1 MIIEDLFAKDI
12 NRSINGVVKV
22 QQDDSA
28 SIQQELSEY
37 VVTHELQKH
46 FATFF
51 DNYGRAIDVPTDKIG
66 VWISGFF
73 GSGKSHFLKMLSY
86 LLANKEVAGKRAI
99 DYFDGKMED
108 PFVYSQMRRCAE
120 VPTEAIL
127 FNIDSKGGQWKE
139 GETAQTALLRAFQ
152 RVFYESRGFYGEDLK
167 LAKLEEHIDFQGKT
181 QQFREEFQ
189 RLNGDTWEESRETYT
204 YFEDDIVQALQQ
216 VLGWSEAQARNWFN
230 GAEDDVIAADSFAQ
244 QVSSYVEQRAAENGG
259 NFRLLFM
266 VDEVGQFIGDDKSL
280 MLNLQT
286 LVEEL
291 GSRCKGRVWVMVTSQ
306 EAIDEVALVVGDD
319 FSKIQGRFNTRLSLS
334 SSSVDEVIKRRVLE
348 KTPAAE
354 AVLKN
359 EYADQSAVLRNL
371 FSFSGSR
378 SDMGGFETETD
389 FADSYPFVG
398 YQFKL
403 LPDVMDEIRKHGTK
417 AQHMST
423 GERSMLSAFQESA
436 QAVQNSQLSTLVPF
450 WRFFDTVSKDL
461 EHGIIMVIDR
471 AERAAQ
477 AGQGLQPED
486 VRILKLLYL
495 VRYVSYLET
504 TLGNITILM
513 VEDMGVDTVA
523 LREQVKASLSRLVR
537 ENYVARQGDKYNFLT
552 NEEQD
557 ISRAISKM
565 EVEPAAVV
573 DEIKKILFDGLYTQ
587 RKLRHGAND
596 FPFDRYVDNSLHGAA
611 QGGMKLNVVTLAD
624 DLSRADDAE
633 LALKSSHE
641 ALVVLSSEYDYWDV
655 LQNAAK
661 IRKYVRTQNVSQLD
675 PSTQEIIA
683 RKQNEASYNEKEA
696 KTLLENAVAHAR
708 CAVNGRMEQ
717 VRATNAKQV
726 FDQVLEK
733 LADAVFSKAAYI
745 TAPAESD
752 EDARRVLLG
761 AAQTSMEGLG
771 GSNEQACA
779 EMRQYLEIQ
788 QATHQKPTMGDV
800 QRKFQGEP
808 YGWRDYDIAL
818 VAAQLIA
825 AQEATLTYAGQ
836 KLAADD
842 PKTVDFLRKH
852 AEKAVLEKR
861 VRISERLLKNAS
873 DLLYDVCQK
882 RVSTADEDALA
893 QAVAEELEA
902 VKDHCA
908 ELVKNFRGLSPEF
921 PYPGQSVI
929 EKGLRI
935 ANQVLGHRA
944 DQEAFLRA
952 FADAED
958 ELLDFSE
965 ERENIDGFFPNQQRV
980 FDESVAQLAL
990 VGKDSFYLQ
999 GNAEVQAAIAATKE
1013 ILQMEEPYGSI
1024 HKLNQL
1030 QKQIE
1035 AGHSRVVQQ
1044 KRNELLDALSKERE
1058 EVRTYAAQQAYP
1070 EAAQIAAEGA
1080 VHQLESLETK
1090 AHAANTAS
1098 DVAALESQLQE
1109 WGNTVYARIDAAV
1122 EQAEAKANQEVE
1134 VKTHTAT
1141 GEQVTR
1147 VIETTPAPAPKPK
1160 VKQVSRMAVFP
1171 RRKLSSEA
1179 EIDAYLQQVRAVLVE
1194 QLANQDSIRLG

>member
-1 MIIEDLFAKDI
+1 MIIKDLFAKDI

-22 QQDDSA
+22 QQDDSE

-37 VVTHELQKH
+37 VVTRELQRH
-46 FATFF
+46 FAAFF
-51 DNYGRAIDVPTDKIG
+51 ENYDRAIDIPTDKIG

-86 LLANKEVAGKRAI
+86 LLANKEVAGMRAI

-108 PFVYSQMRRCAE
+108 PLVYSRMRRCAQ

-139 GETAQTALLRAFQ
+139 GDTAQTALLRAFQ

-167 LAKLEEHIDFQGKT
+167 LAKLEEFIDGEGKT
-181 QQFREEFQ
+181 QQFREAFQ
-189 RLNGDTWEESRETYT
+189 RVNGDAWVESRESYA
-204 YFEDDIVQALQQ
+204 YFEDDIVEVLQE
-216 VLGWSEAQARNWFN
+216 VLGWSEAQSRNWFN
-230 GAEDDVIAADSFAQ
+230 GSEDDAIAADSFAQ
-244 QVSSYVEQRAAENGG
+244 QVSNYVEAKAAENGG

-266 VDEVGQFIGDDKSL
+266 VDEVGQFIGGDKSL

-306 EAIDEVALVVGDD
+306 EAIDQVAMVVGDD

-348 KTPAAE
+348 KTPSAAT
-354 AVLKN
+354 VLKN

-371 FSFSGSR
+371 FTFSGSR
-378 SDMGGFETETD
+378 ADMRGYETELD

-403 LPDVMDEIRKHGTK
+403 LPDVMDEIRKHGIK

-436 QAVQNSQLSTLVPF
+436 QAVQNNQLSTLVPF

-461 EHGIIMVIDR
+461 EHGIIMVVDR
-471 AERAAQ
+471 AERAAE

-513 VEDMGVDTVA
+513 VDDMGADTVA
-523 LREQVKASLSRLVR
+523 LREQVKASLDRLVR

-565 EVEPAAVV
+565 EVEPAQVI
-573 DEIKKILFDGLYTQ
+573 DKIKTILFDGLYSQ

-596 FPFDRYVDNSLHGAA
+596 FPFDRYVDNSLHGSS

-641 ALVVLSSEYDYWDV
+641 ALVVLSDECDYYEV
-655 LQNAAK
+655 LLNAEK
-661 IRKYVRTQNVSQLD
+661 IHKYARTQNVSQLD
-675 PSTQEIIA
+675 PSTQEIIS
-683 RKQNEASYNEKEA
+683 RKLNEASYNEKEA
-696 KTLLENAVAHAR
+696 KALLENAVVKAR

-761 AAQTSMEGLG
+761 TSQTSMEGMG
-771 GSNEQACA
+771 GSNEKALV
-779 EMRQYLEIQ
+779 ELRQFLEIQ

-800 QRKFQGEP
+800 QRRFQGEP

-825 AQEATLTYAGQ
+825 QQEATLTFAGQ
-836 KLAADD
+836 KVAAND
-842 PKTVDFLRKH
+842 PKAVDLLRKQ
-852 AEKAVLEKR
+852 ADKAVLEKR
-861 VRISERLLKNAS
+861 VRISQKLLKDAS
-873 DLLYDVCQK
+873 DLLFEFCEK
-882 RVSTADEDALA
+882 RVSTSNEDALA
-893 QAVAEELEA
+893 QAIAEELKA
-902 VKDHCA
+902 VQEHCTD
-908 ELVKNFRGLSPEF
+908 LVKNYRGLSPEY
-921 PYPGQSVI
+921 PYPGQSII
-929 EKGLRI
+929 EEGLSL
-935 ANQVLGHRA
+935 ANQVLASRA

-952 FADAED
+952 FVDAED
-958 ELLDFSE
+958 RLLDFADD
-965 ERENIDGFFPNQQRV
+965 RGQVDGFFPNQQRI
-980 FDESVAQLAL
+980 FDESVRQLAL

-999 GNAEVQAAIAATKE
+999 GNEEVQAAIAATKE
-1013 ILQMEEPYGSI
+1013 ILQMESPYQSI
-1024 HKLNQL
+1024 PKLNQL
-1030 QKQIE
+1030 QKTID
-1035 AGHSRVVQQ
+1035 ASHRAVVQQ
-1044 KRNELLDALSKERE
+1044 KRNSLLDALAKEKE
-1058 EVRTYAAQQAYP
+1058 EVRAYAQQQDQA
-1070 EAAQIAAEGA
+1070 EAALKAAEGA
-1080 VHQLESLETK
+1080 GRQLDALETK
-1090 AHAANTAS
+1090 AHAATTAS
-1098 DVAALESQLQE
+1098 DVAALASQLQE
-1109 WGNTVYARIDAAV
+1109 WGNQTYARIDAAV
-1122 EQAEAKANQEVE
+1122 EAAEAKAQSEVA
-1134 VKTHTAT
+1134 VKTQTAT
-1141 GEQVTR
+1141 GEEVTR
-1147 VIETTPAPAPKPK
+1147 VIETTPAPAPKPQS
-1160 VKQVSRMAVFP
+1160 KQVNRLAVFP

-1179 EIDAYLQQVRAVLVE
+1179 EIDDYLQQVRQVLVE
-1194 QLANQDSIRLG
+1194 QLANQDSIRLS